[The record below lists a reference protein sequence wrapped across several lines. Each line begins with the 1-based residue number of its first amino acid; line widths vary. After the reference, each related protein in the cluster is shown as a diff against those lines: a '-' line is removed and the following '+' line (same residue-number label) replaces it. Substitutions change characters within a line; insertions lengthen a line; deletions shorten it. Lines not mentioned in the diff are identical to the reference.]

1 MKEDRRALSATTTK
15 CLAIIKPWLP
25 PSMCSRWPRFVRDLT
40 KFSRADR
47 ATNAILEQ
55 LGSLQRD
62 LHENHA
68 VQEKLEEKFESWET
82 RFDRMEQLISNLGN
96 PRHGLSATT
105 ESPDVKSGARHPHE
119 SSKKRPTTDHR
130 ITSLHPP
137 PKLSDKELKAV
148 EASPS
153 GSLAT
158 VGTESSGVESSVTYD
173 TPARVDH
180 TTAAHRLLRWPSI
193 RAVISKSKTASSWS
207 EDYVMNLEEKKGV
220 LRVYGRG
227 EGQDASDGGHPSSP
241 SSSTASVRSDETSEA
256 RSPPSAIDWLWG
268 AGFADTKPMSEVGGL
283 NPDGQLNIDPQTL
296 RRLLTSYLDNIHIL
310 HPFLDKNLL
319 TRMVERF
326 SMIYNPSE
334 KDRKW
339 TKLLFTAP
347 AATMSLDGRRE
358 SSGHVP
364 KSAKRKLSDGYY
376 PSSGQDVASTPGQTV
391 QQPPLERSIS
401 TSIVLLVMALGK
413 ICEWRDPLPGPVP
426 DDIKEPPHPRPQ
438 SYSPLASNTES
449 PTSLSVRQSPALSA
463 QSMAN
468 ISMASPMSGV
478 PVENTS
484 PRQINDDPLPGA
496 RNVDVI
502 PGLAYYAHAT
512 DILGNC
518 HGGNDLAHVQAS
530 LLAGLY
536 AGQLARTFESWS
548 WIHTACRACRY
559 LVRE

>member
-1 MKEDRRALSATTTK
+1 
-15 CLAIIKPWLP
+15 
-25 PSMCSRWPRFVRDLT
+25 
-40 KFSRADR
+40 
-47 ATNAILEQ
+47 
-55 LGSLQRD
+55 
-62 LHENHA
+62 
-68 VQEKLEEKFESWET
+68 
-82 RFDRMEQLISNLGN
+82 MEQLISGLGN
-96 PRHGLSATT
+96 PRHSLSVAI
-105 ESPDVKSGARHPHE
+105 ESPDYKAGARHIYE
-119 SSKKRPTTDHR
+119 SSKKRQTPDHR
-130 ITSLHPP
+130 VALVQPP
-137 PKLSDKELKAV
+137 SKSSDKEAKAV

-158 VGTESSGVESSVTYD
+158 IGTDSSGLESSTTHD
-173 TPARVDH
+173 PPAKVDH

-220 LRVYGRG
+220 LRIYGRG
-227 EGQDASDGGHPSSP
+227 EGQDASDGGYPSSP
-241 SSSTASVRSDETSEA
+241 LSSTASVRSDETSEA
-256 RSPPSAIDWLWG
+256 RSPSSTFDGLWG

-296 RRLLTSYLDNIHIL
+296 RRLLSSYLDNIHIL

-326 SMIYNPSE
+326 SMVYNPSE

-339 TKLLFTAP
+339 TKLLFAMP
-347 AATMSLDGRRE
+347 AATMSLDGRRD
-358 SSGHVP
+358 SSSHVQKP
-364 KSAKRKLSDGYY
+364 AKRKHSDGFYQ
-376 PSSGQDVASTPGQTV
+376 SSGPDLVSPSGQSA
-391 QQPPLERSIS
+391 QQLPLERSIS
-401 TSIVLLVMALGK
+401 TSIVLLVLALGK

-426 DDIKEPPHPRPQ
+426 DDVKEAPHPRPQ
-438 SYSPLASNTES
+438 SYSPLPSNTES
-449 PTSLSVRQSPALSA
+449 PSGLSVRQSPASSA
-463 QSMAN
+463 QSVAN
-468 ISMASPMSGV
+468 ASIASPVSGV
-478 PVENTS
+478 PMENTS
-484 PRQINDDPLPGA
+484 PRQINDDLLTGA

>member
-1 MKEDRRALSATTTK
+1 M
-15 CLAIIKPWLP
+15 
-25 PSMCSRWPRFVRDLT
+25 
-40 KFSRADR
+40 
-47 ATNAILEQ
+47 
-55 LGSLQRD
+55 
-62 LHENHA
+62 
-68 VQEKLEEKFESWET
+68 ESYEA
-82 RFDRMEQLISNLGN
+82 RFDRMEQLITSLGNSRSNLGIN
-96 PRHGLSATT
+96 T
-105 ESPDVKSGARHPHE
+105 ENLDVKPGARPFHE
-119 SSKKRPTTDHR
+119 SSKKRHAPDHR
-130 ITSLHPP
+130 VTPFYPP
-137 PKLSDKELKAV
+137 PKYSDKDQKGV

-158 VGTESSGVESSVTYD
+158 VGTDSSGHESGSTHD
-173 TPARVDH
+173 APAKVDH

-193 RAVISKSKTASSWS
+193 RAVISKSKTAASWS
-207 EDYVMNLEEKKGV
+207 EDYVMKLEEKKGV

-227 EGQDASDGGHPSSP
+227 EGSDAGDGGYPSSP
-241 SSSTASVRSDETSEA
+241 SSSTTSTRSDESAEA
-256 RSPPSAIDWLWG
+256 RSPPSTFDGLWG
-268 AGFADTKPMSEVGGL
+268 AGFADTKPMSEIGGL
-283 NPDGQLNIDPQTL
+283 NPDGQLNIEPQTL

-326 SMIYNPSE
+326 SMVYNPSE
-334 KDRKW
+334 KERKW
-339 TKLLFTAP
+339 TKLLFTVP
-347 AATMSLDGRRE
+347 SATMSIDGRRD
-358 SSGHVP
+358 SSNLAQ
-364 KSAKRKLSDGYY
+364 KSAKRKHSDGYY
-376 PSSGQDVASTPGQTV
+376 QNSGQDSTSTPGQSV

-426 DDIKEPPHPRPQ
+426 EDIKEPPHPRPP
-438 SYSPLASNTES
+438 SYSPLASNSES
-449 PTSLSVRQSPALSA
+449 PTCLSVRQSPASSA
-463 QSMAN
+463 QSIIN
-468 ISMASPMSGV
+468 TSIASPISGV

-484 PRQINDDPLPGA
+484 PRRGNEDPLPGA